1 MPLIDIKNIVSF
13 SPNYGV
19 LIKRE
24 AINHNAEEVLES
36 IRLAWSYM
44 DDEYLV
50 DACCGGN
57 GELAKYS
64 KLTFDEF
71 LEIRERLRIQSE
83 TKTAKKLH
91 TKTRRTEFNT
101 SRSQIVLALI
111 ENGVPYTC
119 SHSGCGQTIDLT
131 VDHIV
136 PLSRGGSDEL
146 SNLQFLCRS
155 HNSSKGDKH
164 YA

>member
-1 MPLIDIKNIVSF
+1 MPLIDIKEIVSF

-19 LIKRE
+19 LVERE
-24 AINHNAEEVLES
+24 ALNHSAEEVLES
-36 IRLAWSYM
+36 IRLAWFYM

-64 KLTFDEF
+64 RLTLDEF

-83 TKTAKKLH
+83 TRTAKKLH

-101 SRSQIVLALI
+101 NRSQIVLALI
-111 ENGVPYTC
+111 ESGVPYVC
-119 SHSGCGQTIDLT
+119 GHLGCDQTTDLT
-131 VDHIV
+131 VDHII
-136 PLSRGGSDEL
+136 PLSRGGTDEL
-146 SNLQFLCRS
+146 SNLRFLCRC